1 MNGSLA
7 LQINGTQSFMGQI
20 IPVVLGGF
28 GADKKCVTDKT
39 IANIHSQPEREIR
52 RRITDSIKRF
62 KENIDFIDL
71 KKRVGESHTLELLQN
86 LGYAKQSVTQAEH
99 IYLLSE
105 RGYAKLIKIMDTDK
119 AWEVHDKLIDDYFQ
133 LRDDAST
140 RYLVTRPEM
149 MEFLH
154 SMDKSQRRMYDSQQQ
169 FFSSFNKSMQ
179 LLSQVLLNTTK
190 ESEESLMP
198 QTPNKNLIVEQF
210 LKEVNDLCKDI
221 IAHSVF
227 VSNNQVLS
235 YAYSRITQKYGIVWD
250 QEKKDYCTN
259 QEYSYR
265 SVLDMIANSD
275 EQKYLKSILLAVL
288 RDMNESYANSD
299 VSLPETPCTE
309 LQLASTWEE
318 AQQYTLNLA
327 RYFKD
332 NSPNAANTYKKI
344 YRLMDNGINWRYYC
358 SSYKKAN
365 GIHDRKMQPT
375 KKTMIGNNLH
385 LQKLFIKALNNKI
398 SETERN

>member
-1 MNGSLA
+1 MNELM
-7 LQINGTQSFMGQI
+7 INGTQSFMEKE
-20 IPVVLGGF
+20 IPVVSGGF
-28 GADKKCVTDKT
+28 GVGKRCMTDKT
-39 IANIHSQPEREIR
+39 IAEIHGMRDADVR
-52 RRITDSIKRF
+52 RRISDNIIRF
-62 KENIDFIDL
+62 KENVDRIDL
-71 KKRVGESHTLELLQN
+71 KVVVQDDDNCCAPDAQQLLED
-86 LGYAKQSVTQAEH
+86 LGYSKMQISKAEH

-259 QEYSYR
+259 QEYSCR

-358 SSYKKAN
+358 SSY
-365 GIHDRKMQPT
+365 
-375 KKTMIGNNLH
+375 
-385 LQKLFIKALNNKI
+385 
-398 SETERN
+398 

>member
-7 LQINGTQSFMGQI
+7 LQINGTQNFMGQI

-28 GADKKCVTDKT
+28 GADKKCVSDKT
-39 IANIHSQPEREIR
+39 IAEIHNMLVKNVRA
-52 RRITDSIKRF
+52 RITDNLKRF
-62 KENIDFIDL
+62 KENVDFIDL
-71 KKRVGESHTLELLQN
+71 KQRAYDTDTLELLQK
-86 LGYAKQSVTQAEH
+86 LGYAKQSITQAEH

-105 RGYAKLIKIMDTDK
+105 RGYVKLVKIMDTDL
-119 AWEVHDKLIDDYFQ
+119 AWEVHDNLIDTYFQ
-133 LRDDAST
+133 LRADNRTD
-140 RYLVTRPEM
+140 LVTRSEM
-149 MEFLH
+149 MDFLH
-154 SMDKSQRRMYDSQQQ
+154 NLYDSQQQ

-190 ESEESLMP
+190 ESEESLP
-198 QTPNKNLIVEQF
+198 LQTPNKNLIVEQF

-227 VSNNQVLS
+227 LSNNQVLS

-344 YRLMDNGINWRYYC
+344 YGLMDNGINWRYYC